1 MESEKSHIELPGNI
15 IHTIIVQPGAIGEW
29 HFSSFQNESSV
40 CDNHL
45 CEHGLTRV
53 CILNDLSQF
62 VKMLWKV
69 LSPGIFVHRPYCDR
83 TRTSAVNKSKFTAVE
98 GRVSLRKR

>member
-15 IHTIIVQPGAIGEW
+15 IHTIIVQPGATGDW

-45 CEHGLTRV
+45 CEHSLARV
-53 CILNDLSQF
+53 CILNDLSQ
-62 VKMLWKV
+62 
-69 LSPGIFVHRPYCDR
+69 
-83 TRTSAVNKSKFTAVE
+83 
-98 GRVSLRKR
+98 LRCCGKYYPQGFSCTDPTVTEHGPPL